1 MLRRARSSCQ
11 RIEMTVSL
19 DAGRGDGRRERE
31 TDLHLDGGNFVGDVG
46 SHARDSVVEDLHVVA
61 SDLAAHRR
69 EPPRLLL
76 LAREVALRSLLDG
89 LEIALE
95 ASADRRQTRDLSC
108 RSTVFP
114 SRMARVGGG
123 EDEDD
128 VVLAGRMIERFEGGL
143 ELALAVDK
151 HGVSFAFDPNDGL
164 LHLGH
169 LGLGVILCSRGF
181 DEFRQKRRRKKEQTP
196 GVKR

>member
-61 SDLAAHRR
+61 SDLAAHCR

-76 LAREVALRSLLDG
+76 LAREV
-89 LEIALE
+89 ALE

-108 RSTVFP
+108 RSTIFP

>member
-143 ELALAVDK
+143 ELA
-151 HGVSFAFDPNDGL
+151 PNDGL